1 MRLKLRN
8 SNWIRLTR
16 AFCLFSLFV
25 AVTLLFEKCWINMA
39 WSIGFSK
46 SASNICPKNMR
57 WKLGMLL
64 GNTKISAQPN
74 IKATRSKNHESPS
87 LRTSNATV
95 PAESIKIRITLLNA
109 PLLVRRQCRRT
120 RPKRVGTSL
129 LMPFAIIESQPPSKK
144 FLGGELPRKG
154 LSGVRGGCWVHWGL
168 APEERVPKVG
178 SRPPPQL
185 ADPGPS
191 PQTQPSEARSFLGA

>member
-1 MRLKLRN
+1 
-8 SNWIRLTR
+8 
-16 AFCLFSLFV
+16 
-25 AVTLLFEKCWINMA
+25 
-39 WSIGFSK
+39 
-46 SASNICPKNMR
+46 MR

-154 LSGVRGGCWVHWGL
+154 LSGVRGGCWGHRGL

-185 ADPGPS
+185 AEPARDPVPEQNRRKPGPS
-191 PQTQPSEARSFLGA
+191 SGPSPRRLLPRTPSSGPSPRSLRPKDSS